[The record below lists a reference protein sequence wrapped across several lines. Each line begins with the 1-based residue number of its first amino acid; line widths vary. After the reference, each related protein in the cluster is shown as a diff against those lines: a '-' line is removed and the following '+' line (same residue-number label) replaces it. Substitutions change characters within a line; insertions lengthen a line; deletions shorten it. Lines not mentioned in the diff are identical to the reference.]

1 MNTEWKKGVLS
12 QQKNV
17 ILIVY
22 KDNMLQLKDTK
33 YLICPFSV
41 WSIYTFLEFYSKK
54 LYILAELEFN

>member
-1 MNTEWKKGVLS
+1 MGIKAK
-12 QQKNV
+12 KNV

-41 WSIYTFLEFYSKK
+41 WSIYTFLQFYSKK